1 MFKRLLKHHLKST
14 WKEFNISFAIIII
27 LGLFLALAIRSRNE
41 VFIIIT
47 GITFYA
53 SFIALTILLVNFHI
67 KLFYS
72 TTYGKQ
78 GYLTFTLPI
87 STHALIISKIVAV
100 LLYSIGFAISIIL
113 SLVMFLLVI
122 EPEVLKEIAPALL
135 EMSTLFTQAPG
146 ATILY
151 TFYGIIA
158 TLSTYV
164 MIQFACAFANT
175 STSSKSKVGL
185 VILILWGIG
194 VATSIIA
201 SFDPINLYFTINF
214 ETGKL
219 GLKYLLDAAFSDGA
233 AILPLWLL
241 ILEIGKMVGFYFLT
255 VYVIDKKIEIQ

>member
-14 WKEFNISFAIIII
+14 WKEFNISFGIIII

-53 SFIALTILLVNFHI
+53 SFIALAVLLVNFHI

-135 EMSTLFTQAPG
+135 EMSTLFTKAPA
-146 ATILY
+146 ATILF

-164 MIQFACAFANT
+164 MIQFACALANT

-185 VILILWGIG
+185 VILILC
-194 VATSIIA
+194 SI
-201 SFDPINLYFTINF
+201 Y
-214 ETGKL
+214 
-219 GLKYLLDAAFSDGA
+219 
-233 AILPLWLL
+233 
-241 ILEIGKMVGFYFLT
+241 
-255 VYVIDKKIEIQ
+255 

>member
-14 WKEFNISFAIIII
+14 WKEFNISFGLIII
-27 LGLFLALAIRSRNE
+27 LGLFLALAIRSKNE
-41 VFIIIT
+41 AFIIIT
-47 GITFYA
+47 GISFYA
-53 SFIALTILLVNFHI
+53 SFIALSALLINFHI

-100 LLYSIGFAISIIL
+100 LLYSIGFAISITL

-135 EMSTLFTQAPG
+135 EMATLFTKAPG
-146 ATILY
+146 ATILF

-158 TLSTYV
+158 TLSAYV

-175 STSSKSKVGL
+175 STSSKSKIGL
-185 VILILWGIG
+185 VILILWGLGI
-194 VATSIIA
+194 ATSIIA
-201 SFDPINLYFTINF
+201 SFDPINLYFTIDYA
-214 ETGKL
+214 TGKL
-219 GLKYLLDAAFSDGA
+219 GLKHVVDNTVFDG

>member
-113 SLVMFLLVI
+113 SLVMFLLVL

-135 EMSTLFTQAPG
+135 EMSTLFTKAPG

-219 GLKYLLDAAFSDGA
+219 GLVYLLDATFSDG

>member
-14 WKEFNISFAIIII
+14 WKEFNISFATIII

-113 SLVMFLLVI
+113 SLVMFLLVL

-135 EMSTLFTQAPG
+135 EMSTLFTKAPG
-146 ATILY
+146 ATILF

-219 GLKYLLDAAFSDGA
+219 GLKYMLDAALSDGA
-233 AILPLWLL
+233 VLPLWLL